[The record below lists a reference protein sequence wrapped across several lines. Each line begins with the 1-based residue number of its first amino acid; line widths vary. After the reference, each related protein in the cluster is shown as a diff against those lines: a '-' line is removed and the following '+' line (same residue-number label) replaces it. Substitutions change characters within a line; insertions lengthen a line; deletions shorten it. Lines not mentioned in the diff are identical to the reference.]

1 MRVVVDANVAV
12 SLAID
17 PARAAVI
24 AEHLRAWARARATLH
39 APALFRYEVASA
51 LTRGVV
57 AGELTQSDATVAW
70 ERIVGMPIVLHELR
84 QGPAVIEIARQ
95 LRRQSAYDAAYVAL
109 AQELDA
115 EVWTLDG
122 PLARNATGSSLPV
135 RLIEVAPSHRV

>member
-12 SLAID
+12 SLTID
-17 PARAAVI
+17 PVRAAVI
-24 AEHLRAWARARATLH
+24 AEHLREWAQARATLH

-57 AGELTQSDATVAW
+57 AGELLQSDATLAW
-70 ERIVGMPIVLHELR
+70 DRIVGMPIVLHELR
-84 QGPAVIEIARQ
+84 EGPAVIEIARQ

-109 AQELDA
+109 AQQLDA

-122 PLARNATGSSLPV
+122 PLARNAAGTSLPV
-135 RLIEVAPSHRV
+135 RLIAVAPARRA